1 MKTPQLQVNLT
12 ESPTLGDTFTIND
25 ITLTYNEKG
34 IIISAQEKITGTETF
49 KNAKNNIEVIC

>member
-25 ITLTYNEKG
+25 IMLTY
-34 IIISAQEKITGTETF
+34 